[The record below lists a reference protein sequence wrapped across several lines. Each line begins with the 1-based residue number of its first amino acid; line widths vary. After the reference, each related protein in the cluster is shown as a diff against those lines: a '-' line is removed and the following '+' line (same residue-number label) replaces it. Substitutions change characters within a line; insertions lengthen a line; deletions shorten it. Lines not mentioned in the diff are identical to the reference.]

1 MFTFNVF
8 SAFSTILNGFI
19 TELVVVQLDC
29 LHLMLPI
36 EFEEL
41 TKRFVSICLLWCL
54 FIYLFINNFFV
65 FLSFLFSFKFKL

>member
-29 LHLMLPI
+29 LHLMFPI

-41 TKRFVSICLLWCL
+41 TKLFVSICLL
-54 FIYLFINNFFV
+54 
-65 FLSFLFSFKFKL
+65 

>member
-19 TELVVVQLDC
+19 TELVVVQLDR

-41 TKRFVSICLLWCL
+41 TTFCVNMPIMMP
-54 FIYLFINNFFV
+54 IY
-65 FLSFLFSFKFKL
+65 